1 MSVAP
6 TAAFLWGW
14 GLTGEAPRERQEWGM
29 AAFLPSPPPT
39 SPGKLLPPRLLGAPI
54 LGKLSAQP
62 PPRKRARQTQL
73 RPGRKSQPGTP
84 EALPRRGGVQ
94 T

>member
-29 AAFLPSPPPT
+29 AAFLPSPPPHQ
-39 SPGKLLPPRLLGAPI
+39 PWKAPAPKAAGSSH
-54 LGKLSAQP
+54 LGKAFSPAPAQEESKADP
-62 PPRKRARQTQL
+62 AAPRQEEPTRDT
-73 RPGRKSQPGTP
+73 
-84 EALPRRGGVQ
+84 
-94 T
+94 